1 MSIQRDIKIKKVD
14 DILAD
19 ALDLS
24 DTDSDSSDGPSP
36 PPSAPPA
43 SSADVVSKIRKQHL
57 KNKEE
62 KPIEI
67 PTFTPPE
74 KKKKRGPPISNLEKA
89 WEAKKAKKQQQE
101 EVNKKILEL
110 QAQLETA
117 KAKKQY
123 KAQLKETKLEAK
135 KRALAETVNKT
146 KIDDELEIESI
157 KNEILAE
164 MTKSKY
170 LKELA
175 SIKPKVSK
183 LETKV
188 VQNPAL
194 YEPPKMTRNQIVA
207 SFGF

>member
-1 MSIQRDIKIKKVD
+1 MSIERIKIKKVD

-24 DTDSDSSDGPSP
+24 DTDSESSDGV
-36 PPSAPPA
+36 PPA
-43 SSADVVSKIRKQHL
+43 APAADVVSKIRNQHL

-62 KPIEI
+62 QPPIEI
-67 PTFTPPE
+67 PTFTQPE
-74 KKKKRGPPISNLEKA
+74 KKKKRGPPIANLEKA
-89 WEAKKAKKQQQE
+89 WAAKTAKKQQQE

-123 KAQLKETKLEAK
+123 KTQLKETKLEAK
-135 KRALAETVNKT
+135 KRALVESVNKNRV
-146 KIDDELEIESI
+146 DDELEIDAL

-170 LKELA
+170 LKHLA
-175 SIKPKVSK
+175 SVKPLNSK

-188 VQNPAL
+188 VQNPNL
-194 YEPPKMTRNQIVA
+194 YEPPKMNRSQIVA